1 MRETSAR
8 RKNYLVLSA
17 IASIVVLVLLP
28 PVLPTYLIIL
38 LTQAL
43 IFSVVAMSLD
53 LLIGYTALGAL
64 GHGTF
69 FAMGAYATAIL
80 TTRYGHGFG
89 VSLIAGI
96 GLAATVSAL
105 VGLFA
110 LRATGIYFLLISLS
124 IAMCVWG
131 LAYQWVSVTGGENGI
146 TGIERPR
153 MLFDMSIPLHWYYF
167 IVVAFAISFLLMF
180 LLIRSPFG
188 RTMVGIRDSTLR
200 MKVLGYNTWLHR
212 YFAFIISGAFAG
224 GAGTLYAFYNSYVSP
239 NDGDLG
245 LCFKLVL
252 MVTIGGPGTLIGACI
267 GAFIITFLENIL
279 STLTDRYLILIAFV
293 YVLSAMYFPQGIL
306 GGVRNLLRGFGGN
319 RIPAADQYLNKS
331 AQ

>member
-1 MRETSAR
+1 LLERPVK
-8 RKNYLVLSA
+8 RKNYLAFSA
-17 IASIVVLVLLP
+17 TVSVILLVFLP
-28 PVLPTYLIIL
+28 PVLPTYIVIL

-43 IFSVVAMSLD
+43 IFCIVAMSLD

-69 FAMGAYATAIL
+69 FAIGAYVTAIL

-89 VSLIAGI
+89 FTLIAGI

-146 TGIERPR
+146 SGIQRPH
-153 MLFDMSIPLHWYYF
+153 LFIDMSVPLNWYYF
-167 IVVAFAISFLLMF
+167 VVAASAISFLLMF

-188 RTMVGIRDSTLR
+188 RTMVGIRDSALR

-212 YFAFIISGAFAG
+212 YFAFIIAGAFAG
-224 GAGTLYAFYNSYVSP
+224 GAGTLCAFYNSYVSP

-252 MVTIGGPGTLIGACI
+252 MVTIGGPGTLIGPCI

-279 STLTDRYLILIAFV
+279 STLTDRYLLLIAFV
-293 YVLSAMYFPQGIL
+293 YVLSAMYAPQGIL
-306 GGVRNLLRGFGGN
+306 GGVKSFLWKFGGDK
-319 RIPAADQYLNKS
+319 IPATDQ
-331 AQ
+331 